1 MKVENTAEKLFFKLI
16 KDYLTA
22 VEDMFLPGA
31 VHSRLTH
38 THTPSPSASNVAE
51 TSTRETKHQARRAGE
66 LRCITPAGPE
76 ELTL

>member
-22 VEDMFLPGA
+22 VEDMLLPGA

-38 THTPSPSASNVAE
+38 THTLPAPVLPMLQKPVLQKP
-51 TSTRETKHQARRAGE
+51 STRLGELKNSGLSHQRARRS
-66 LRCITPAGPE
+66 
-76 ELTL
+76 